1 MSPEARPVRR
11 RVDESAGDIASLVSL
26 GLADPQP
33 TPAPPPEPTPVPD
46 VPTPEEQANELLLQ
60 EALVTAGVGNAA
72 GDEAVIDA
80 LARLEPTEVQAVAR
94 WLKTK
99 KPDPETK

>member
-1 MSPEARPVRR
+1 MRR
-11 RVDESAGDIASLVSL
+11 RVDESVGDIASLVTL
-26 GLADPQP
+26 GLAEPQAK
-33 TPAPPPEPTPVPD
+33 PAAPPEPAPAPD
-46 VPTPEEQANELLLQ
+46 MPTPEEQANELLLE
-60 EALVTAGVGNAA
+60 EALVAAGVGKAA
-72 GDEAVIDA
+72 GDEEVIDA